1 MPVNETD
8 LEQLETYL
16 DDELSP
22 EEVRELDRRLAT
34 DSALADQLD
43 ELRAQ
48 RALRV
53 SMFRAMEPNDGEVES
68 LLKRVDG
75 NLHRQAHWSKLLG
88 RLRYIGSAAAC
99 LFVGFMIS
107 HAIWP
112 TQPHD
117 EINTSPNT
125 GSHVAQ
131 PVVAPTHGQIY
142 QVVLQDENGNVIG
155 VQNFDNLNDA
165 REFQNDVG
173 QLQSKHRQIQNGI
186 RLIQDSF

>member
-1 MPVNETD
+1 MSVNETD

-34 DSALADQLD
+34 ESALADQLD
-43 ELRAQ
+43 QLRAQ

-53 SMFRAMEPNDGEVES
+53 SVFRAMEPSDREVES

-75 NLHRQAHWSKLLG
+75 NLHRQADWSKLLG

-117 EINTSPNT
+117 EININT
-125 GSHVAQ
+125 GPSHVAQ
-131 PVVAPTHGQIY
+131 PVAAPAQGQIY

-155 VQNFDNLNDA
+155 VQNFDNINDA

-186 RLIQDSF
+186 RLIRDKF

>member
-1 MPVNETD
+1 MSVNETD

-34 DSALADQLD
+34 ESALADQLD
-43 ELRAQ
+43 QLRAQ

-53 SMFRAMEPNDGEVES
+53 SVFRAMEPSDREVES

-75 NLHRQAHWSKLLG
+75 NLHRQADWSKLLG

-112 TQPHD
+112 TTPHD
-117 EINTSPNT
+117 EININT
-125 GSHVAQ
+125 GPSHVAQ
-131 PVVAPTHGQIY
+131 PVAAPAQGQIY

-155 VQNFDNLNDA
+155 VQNFDNINDA

-186 RLIQDSF
+186 RLIRDKF